1 VASEDRRTAT
11 ADDLQ
16 QSATRS
22 DERLLSL
29 VGACAGGGFALGAR
43 PFRASDRNLSDAC
56 FHARPVAR
64 EDHPGACRL
73 GGDGHVAGQLI
84 QRKRLTWAG
93 VSQEGMERIRRAVD
107 AFNRRDVDALLEW
120 NHPDIVYQTAIA
132 SMEGEGG
139 VYHGHEGARE
149 WLRDLDDA
157 VEDLHGE
164 LDELYD
170 LGDGRYLGAG
180 RFHGRGKGS
189 SAEFDVPI
197 AWVYIAEGDLLVR
210 FEAYFEREKA
220 LESLGLDRWPG

>member
-1 VASEDRRTAT
+1 MGATLVRRP
-11 ADDLQ
+11 L
-16 QSATRS
+16 
-22 DERLLSL
+22 
-29 VGACAGGGFALGAR
+29 
-43 PFRASDRNLSDAC
+43 RASDGNLSDAC
-56 FHARPVAR
+56 FHARPVAHEGHR
-64 EDHPGACRL
+64 AACRL
-73 GGDGHVAGQLI
+73 GHDGHVGGQLL
-84 QRKRLTWAG
+84 QRKRLPLAG
-93 VSQEGMERIRRAVD
+93 MSQEGMERIRRAVD
-107 AFNRRDVDALLEW
+107 AFNRRDVDGLLEW

-157 VEDLHGE
+157 VEGLRGE

-180 RFHGRGKGS
+180 RFHGRGRGS
-189 SAEFDVPI
+189 SAEFDVPV

>member
-1 VASEDRRTAT
+1 MRSPKSPYPGHPTLTAEPRK
-11 ADDLQ
+11 A
-16 QSATRS
+16 A
-22 DERLLSL
+22 
-29 VGACAGGGFALGAR
+29 
-43 PFRASDRNLSDAC
+43 
-56 FHARPVAR
+56 
-64 EDHPGACRL
+64 PGAIFMPRTPSVSSKARIALASGRQAKRQPGVGTARRL
-73 GGDGHVAGQLI
+73 DVAADPTQARNI
-84 QRKRLTWAG
+84 WAG
-93 VSQEGMERIRRAVD
+93 MSQDGMERIRRAVD

-157 VEDLHGE
+157 VEELHGE

-180 RFHGRGKGS
+180 RFHGRGRGS
-189 SAEFDVPI
+189 GAEFDVPI